1 MDAAVLLRVLPGD
14 WRPQVVA
21 PRMLEMDQEG
31 RLALKVGHER
41 ADAEQVEDVE
51 VVLDEE
57 DVAAEIFVV
66 GDSAVEDFP
75 VEEIIV
81 EDAAVDDAVVDDAVV
96 EAAAVENAI
105 VEDVAVDDAIVE
117 DALEDAVEEN
127 ATVDDTA
134 AEDTT
139 TEDEA
144 GPADVTAEDAAE
156 DDGFDEAEESGGLLY
171 SRTSS
176 VLVQTMTFSIVCH
189 PTPHSTRREHR
200 RVRQNQNNL
209 DTATAESPTSIV
221 LKHDLKGNT
230 RKTAFTF
237 K

>member
-139 TEDEA
+139 TEDDA

-176 VLVQTMTFSIVCH
+176 VSTCANDDFFHCLSPDTTFDKTRASASQTEPEQSRY
-189 PTPHSTRREHR
+189 SNS
-200 RVRQNQNNL
+200 RVP
-209 DTATAESPTSIV
+209 DKYCTKA
-221 LKHDLKGNT
+221 
-230 RKTAFTF
+230 
-237 K
+237 